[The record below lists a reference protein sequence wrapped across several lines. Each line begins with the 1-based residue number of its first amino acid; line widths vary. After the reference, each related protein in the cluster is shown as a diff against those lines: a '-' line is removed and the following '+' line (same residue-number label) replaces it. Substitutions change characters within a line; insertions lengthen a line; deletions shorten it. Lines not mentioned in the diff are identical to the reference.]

1 MNVPERLAALRSL
14 MRQKGID
21 AYMVPTDDYH
31 SSEYVGEFFKCRKYL
46 TGFTGSAG
54 TAVVTADFAGLWT
67 DGRYFIQAADQ
78 LAGSGFT
85 LMRMGQE
92 GVPTIEE
99 YLEEHLNEGQTLGFD
114 GRTVTAAKGAQLA
127 EMLGKKQVRIDS
139 SLDLVGEIWEE
150 RPALSCE
157 KVWELNTVYA
167 GKSRMDK
174 LREMRRAMAQCKA
187 TYLLLTS
194 LEDIAW
200 LLNIRGNDVECTPV
214 VLSYLV
220 LTQSKVRLFAQREAF
235 DEDLLSGLEKDGV
248 ELLPYDGIY
257 EFVTRLPKR
266 HSLWMDP
273 AKANYTLRKAVPEEV
288 EVICR
293 TSPTILAKA
302 CKNSI
307 EVANMKKAHIR
318 DGVAVTRFI
327 CWLKKAVREETVTEL
342 SAIEKLEQLRQ
353 EGKNY
358 LGPSFHYIIA
368 YGEHAAICHYSPSE
382 ESNVTIQPRGLAL
395 ADTGGHYLEGTT
407 DITRTIAVGE
417 LTQEEK
423 EYFTRVLRGNL
434 NLAAAK
440 FLYGCTGQ
448 NLDPIARQPLWEIGE
463 DYNHGTGHGV
473 GYLLGVHEGPNSIR
487 WRSNPDG
494 SASAVFE
501 EGMITSDEPGYY
513 REGAFGIRHENM
525 MVCHK
530 AEKTDAGQFMEF
542 ETLTLVPFDLEG
554 VLPEMMTERE
564 RALLNAY
571 HEKVYEKI
579 APHLN
584 EEERAWLKEATRA
597 I

>member
-1 MNVPERLAALRSL
+1 MTVPQRLAALRSL

-21 AYMVPTDDYH
+21 AYMIPTDDYH
-31 SSEYVGEFFKCRKYL
+31 SSEYVGDFFKCRRFL

-54 TAVVTADFAGLWT
+54 TAVVTSDFAGLWT
-67 DGRYFIQAADQ
+67 DGRYFIQAAAQ
-78 LAGSGFT
+78 LEGSGFT

-99 YLEEHLNEGQTLGFD
+99 FLEANMTEGQTLGFD
-114 GRTVTAAKGAQLA
+114 GRTVTAQGGEKLAQLL
-127 EMLGKKQVRIDS
+127 EKKQIRIDS
-139 SLDLVGEIWEE
+139 SQDLVGEIWEE

-157 KVWELNTVYA
+157 KVWELDPIYA
-167 GKSRMDK
+167 GKSRIEK
-174 LREMRRAMAQCKA
+174 IREMRKAMAACKA
-187 TYLLLTS
+187 TYLLITS

-200 LLNIRGNDVECTPV
+200 LLNLRGNDVECTPV
-214 VLSYLV
+214 FLSYLV
-220 LTQSKVRLFAQREAF
+220 LTQSKVRLFAQKEAF
-235 DEDLLSGLEKDGV
+235 SEEILSHLEKDGTQ
-248 ELLPYDGIY
+248 LLPYDGIY
-257 EFVTRLPKR
+257 DFISRLPKN
-266 HSLWMDP
+266 HSLWLDP
-273 AKANYTLRKAVPEEV
+273 AKANYTLRRLVPEDV
-288 EVICR
+288 EVICAPA
-293 TSPTILAKA
+293 PTVLARA

-318 DGVAVTRFI
+318 DGVAVTKFI

-342 SAIEKLEQLRQ
+342 SAIEKLEELRR

-358 LGPSFHYIIA
+358 LGPSFGYIIA
-368 YGEHAAICHYSPSE
+368 YGEHAAICHYSPSP
-382 ESNVTIQPRGLAL
+382 ESNVPIRPSGLVL
-395 ADTGGHYLEGTT
+395 ADTGGHYLEGST

-417 LTQEEK
+417 LTDEEK
-423 EYFTRVLRGNL
+423 DYFTRVLRGNL

-440 FLYGCTGQ
+440 FLHGCTGQ
-448 NLDPIARQPLWEIGE
+448 NLDPIARGPLWEIGE

-487 WRSNPDG
+487 WKIDPDRFTG
-494 SASAVFE
+494 AVFE

-525 MVCHK
+525 MVCRK
-530 AEKTDAGQFMEF
+530 AEKTWAGQFMCF
-542 ETLTLVPFDLEG
+542 ETLTLVPFDLDG
-554 VLPEMMTERE
+554 VLPEQMTPAE

-584 EEERAWLKEATRA
+584 DEEREWLKEATRN